1 MFLKPLVLAVAVGL
15 ASTALAAGPPPDGQA
30 GKDLRIFY
38 AVADSVNAS
47 PHFTIF
53 DDVAVTV
60 ADGTVTLNGKV
71 TSGYK
76 RAELE
81 RTAGAVP
88 GVRQVVN
95 HLTTL
100 PASTFDD
107 DLRQQIAR
115 AIYGNSNFWNY
126 AVMPSPP
133 IHIIVERSRVTL
145 TGVVRSDVDR
155 RLAQALA
162 TQFGA
167 LSVTN
172 ELKTDAEMRD
182 QRATLE

>member
-1 MFLKPLVLAVAVGL
+1 MSLRVFVVILLTAVSPMV
-15 ASTALAAGPPPDGQA
+15 ASASPDL
-30 GKDLRIFY
+30 KDLRILDDVT
-38 AVADSVNAS
+38 ATVNAY

-60 ADGTVTLNGKV
+60 EDGVVRLTGKV
-71 TSGYK
+71 TSGHK
-76 RAELE
+76 RSEFEDA
-81 RTAGAVP
+81 AAKVP
-88 GVRQVVN
+88 GVRRVIN
-95 HLTTL
+95 EITLL

-107 DLRQQIAR
+107 QLRQRIAR

-126 AVMPSPP
+126 AIMPSPP
-133 IHIIVERSRVTL
+133 IHIIVDRSHVTL
-145 TGVVRSDVDR
+145 TGVVQNEVDR

-172 ELKTDAEMRD
+172 ALKTAAEARSLD
-182 QRATLE
+182 SLD

>member
-1 MFLKPLVLAVAVGL
+1 MFGRTMFLKALALSAVLLAAPAAGVAAQPANDLRTFHAVA
-15 ASTALAAGPPPDGQA
+15 ASVD
-30 GKDLRIFY
+30 
-38 AVADSVNAS
+38 AS

-60 ADGTVTLNGKV
+60 EDGVVRLTGKV
-71 TSGYK
+71 TSGHK
-76 RAELE
+76 RSEFE
-81 RTAGAVP
+81 EAVAKVA
-88 GVRQVVN
+88 GVRQVIN
-95 HLTTL
+95 DITLL

-107 DLRQQIAR
+107 ELRQRIAR

-126 AVMPSPP
+126 AIMPSPP
-133 IHIIVERSRVTL
+133 IHIIVDRSHVTL
-145 TGVVRSDVDR
+145 TGVVQNEVDR

-172 ELKTDAEMRD
+172 ALQTAAEARRLD
-182 QRATLE
+182 SLD